1 MIGGA
6 GGGGS
11 GGGGGGGGGGGRG
24 ESRVVVKNMA
34 EIAVATLKILS
45 PTSSEENSKVNETE
59 MGIVLEAQGGS

>member
-34 EIAVATLKILS
+34 EIAVAVRKPPPS
-45 PTSSEENSKVNETE
+45 R
-59 MGIVLEAQGGS
+59 